1 MRLKVGDNVIVV
13 AGKDKGKKGV
23 ITKVMREENRVVVDG
38 VNVMKKHRKARQ
50 EGAENIIEF
59 SAPVHASNVMF
70 FDAKAKK
77 PTRIGVKKVD
87 GKNVRITKKSETQLK

>member
-23 ITKVMREENRVVVDG
+23 ITKVIRDEDRVVVEG
-38 VNVMKKHRKARQ
+38 VNVMKKHRKAKQ

-59 SAPVHASNVMF
+59 SAPIHVSNVMF
-70 FDAKAKK
+70 FDTKAKE
-77 PTRIGVKKVD
+77 PTRIGIQKVD
-87 GKNVRITKKSETQLK
+87 SKNVRVTKKSKTQLK